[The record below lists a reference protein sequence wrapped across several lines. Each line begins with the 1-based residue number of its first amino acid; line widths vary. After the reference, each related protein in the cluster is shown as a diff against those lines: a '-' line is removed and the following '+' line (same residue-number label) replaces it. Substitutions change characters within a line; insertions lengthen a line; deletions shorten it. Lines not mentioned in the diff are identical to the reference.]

1 MFRPQRMAK
10 ISAVCLQKDLDMALH
25 ALDKF
30 GQFQI
35 ETPSNIK
42 FDTYADLIEQAEKV
56 YATLN
61 LLIQK
66 LKTEGRPSRVSISR
80 YEETV
85 RTKFTV
91 DSWSSLLQSLSQETS
106 AIETE
111 VNAALKSTED
121 LGREET
127 TLQTQLG
134 SLQLLCEF
142 NLEPRQL
149 TEGLVR
155 PIVAKVPLKNAG
167 VLGKNLSVLPSV
179 YYYEP
184 IDNQSA
190 FAFIATMAK
199 DSQVVNLL
207 FDANEVEPLQ
217 GLNEIRRSPSEALL
231 EVQRQLMELS
241 RKKKDA
247 QQLVTM
253 ISEKYGHRLLVL
265 REAVSNLSNILR
277 TKGRTLQRGQLTEI
291 TGFVAEVSVPNLE
304 KQLRGFLK
312 DRFLLFS
319 SNHAKNEDPP
329 TVLRNPSFIK
339 PFEKI
344 TALYGLPHYD
354 EIDPTPAMAITFP
367 LIFGLMFGD
376 VGHGIILLL
385 FGLTATFVVKVS
397 EGWKSLLKVLAA
409 CGLGS
414 IFAGL
419 LFGEA
424 FGKQVFTP
432 LWLDPF
438 ENITVFLIFA
448 LLVGAIHIVTGFVV
462 SFANFIIKRQYIDA
476 LTVPFVRLIFYVE
489 AIYFLLVCQLNFNL
503 WLSGPLYLLIAT
515 LGFLFLGK
523 PMVASILKRGRFLS
537 VFGERLFEG
546 IELMLM
552 LISNTVSYS
561 RILALLI
568 AHWALLTVTYALSS
582 LIAPAPI
589 IGQIAAFIVIVGGN
603 AFVLTF
609 EALMVL
615 VQTLRLHFYE
625 WFSKFYDGSGT
636 RFQPFKYQQ
645 KYVEIEFQS

>member
-56 YATLN
+56 YVTLN

-106 AIETE
+106 AIESE

>member
-10 ISAVCLQKDLDMALH
+10 ISALCLQKDLDMALH

-56 YATLN
+56 YVTLN

-106 AIETE
+106 AIESE